1 MRHDF
6 NTLAELYDYST
17 ATYSKRT
24 VSDFAD
30 GGAHYTFSG
39 FREKCDWLSGLLST
53 FGINASDK
61 IAILSENQPNWAVA
75 FFAITTYGRIAVP
88 MLPELSAN
96 EVENILRHSETKAIF
111 VSSRQMAKIS
121 PETMAQLRLVI
132 DISTFTL
139 IKADDSKYTCDGR
152 TQRPDPMDIA
162 AIIYTSGTT
171 GNAKGVMLSHRNF
184 CANVLEAWY
193 AHPVYRRDVFLSILP
208 LAHTYEMSIG
218 MIYPFST
225 GSSVYYIQKP
235 PTPTILTQALTRIRP
250 TTMLSVPLIIEKVI
264 NYKVLPTI
272 AASRFLTYLQKHLP
286 FLLHFLVGR
295 KLMKQFGGRIRF
307 FGIGGSKLDIQVET
321 FLRKIRFPYAIG
333 YGLTETAPL
342 ICDAGPKRTHLG
354 STGTASHQVS
364 VRLANVNPETGIGE
378 LQVKGPNVM
387 LGYYKDYRRTQ
398 AVMTEDGWFRTG
410 DMASTDKKRRYY
422 IHGRSGNVIIGASGE
437 NIYPEEIE
445 SVINNMES
453 VNESLVISRSGQLV
467 ALVQLIDGVID
478 WDLEGEDRFIENM
491 EKRRKEIKDAV
502 NAKVSQFLKIKDVE
516 FMKEPFNKTA
526 THKIRRFLYQESKE
540 NPETPT
546 GSQNKNNSNNNKD
559 NGHKE
564 DNKPLA

>member
-184 CANVLEAWY
+184 CANLLEAWY

-546 GSQNKNNSNNNKD
+546 GSPNKNNSNNNKD
-559 NGHKE
+559 NGRKE

>member
-1 MRHDF
+1 
-6 NTLAELYDYST
+6 
-17 ATYSKRT
+17 
-24 VSDFAD
+24 
-30 GGAHYTFSG
+30 
-39 FREKCDWLSGLLST
+39 
-53 FGINASDK
+53 
-61 IAILSENQPNWAVA
+61 
-75 FFAITTYGRIAVP
+75 
-88 MLPELSAN
+88 
-96 EVENILRHSETKAIF
+96 
-111 VSSRQMAKIS
+111 
-121 PETMAQLRLVI
+121 
-132 DISTFTL
+132 
-139 IKADDSKYTCDGR
+139 
-152 TQRPDPMDIA
+152 
-162 AIIYTSGTT
+162 
-171 GNAKGVMLSHRNF
+171 
-184 CANVLEAWY
+184 
-193 AHPVYRRDVFLSILP
+193 VFLSILP

-235 PTPTILTQALTRIRP
+235 PTPSILTQALARIRP

-295 KLMKQFGGRIRF
+295 KLRKQFGGRIRF

-321 FLRKIRFPYAIG
+321 FLKKIRFPYAIG

-364 VRLANVNPETGIGE
+364 VRLAAVNPETGIGE
-378 LQVKGPNVM
+378 LQGKGPNVM

-445 SVINNMES
+445 QVINNIEG
-453 VNESLVISRSGQLV
+453 VEESLVMQRDGKLV
-467 ALVQLIDGVID
+467 ALVKFDDKAFSWDQATEDKWFEELETRKKAILD
-478 WDLEGEDRFIENM
+478 WVNKTVGKNSKIGEV
-491 EKRRKEIKDAV
+491 DA
-502 NAKVSQFLKIKDVE
+502 
-516 FMKEPFNKTA
+516 MKEPFEKTA
-526 THKIRRFLYQESKE
+526 TQKIRRFKY
-540 NPETPT
+540 
-546 GSQNKNNSNNNKD
+546 KD
-559 NGHKE
+559 SYGDEPKKPKKKE
-564 DNKPLA
+564 D

>member
-96 EVENILRHSETKAIF
+96 EVENILRHSETKATF
-111 VSSRQMAKIS
+111 VSSRQITKIS

-132 DISTFTL
+132 DTSTVPL
-139 IKADDSKYTCDGR
+139 IKADDTKYTCDGR

-235 PTPTILTQALTRIRP
+235 PTPTILTQALARIRP
-250 TTMLSVPLIIEKVI
+250 TTMLSMPLIIEKVI

-272 AASRFLTYLQKHLP
+272 AASRFLTHLQKHLP

-467 ALVQLIDGVID
+467 ALVQLIDGVTD

-546 GSQNKNNSNNNKD
+546 GSPNKNNSNNNKD
-559 NGHKE
+559 NGRKE